1 MFLFY
6 HFAGISVIGQNRTLF
21 PHIDRSTDKGG
32 ETLTVRQIGKLALLP
47 AAAFGIACLA
57 LAMPSSALEASLRGV
72 AIWWEVLF
80 PALFPFFV
88 LSELMLGFGVVHFAG
103 TLLDPLMRS
112 LFRIP
117 GLGGFVLAMGFVS
130 GYPVGARMTSRLME
144 QGLLGREQGERL
156 VMMTTTADPLFLIG
170 AVCVGFFGSKEAA
183 PLLVCAHYGGALL
196 TGLPV
201 RHWIGRV
208 IRRRKGQ
215 GRGWSG
221 TVSGRGFGTGGGTV
235 GGDGG
240 GAACGDSAGSGGGAV
255 YGDSAGS
262 GGGAVASPDRPP
274 GRSGNPPAAFRPSFG
289 IGRLREAVRAMHR
302 ARMEDGRPAGAM
314 VADALRSSFRLMIV
328 VGGLVVFFST
338 ALTLL
343 LESGLLRWLQDR
355 TGEALQALGLSGALA
370 SALTQGVLEV
380 TLGANAA
387 ASDASVPLADRL
399 AAAAFVLSWAGF
411 SVHAQVAGLMSRTD
425 WRYGPFVRARLLHA
439 VVSFLLVYALWPLL
453 GVKP

>member
-1 MFLFY
+1 MFL
-6 HFAGISVIGQNRTLF
+6 
-21 PHIDRSTDKGG
+21 HIDKSADKGG

-47 AAAFGIACLA
+47 AAAFGVACLA

-144 QGLLGREQGERL
+144 QRLLDREQGERL
-156 VMMTTTADPLFLIG
+156 VVMTTTADPLFLIG

-196 TGLPV
+196 IGLPV
-201 RHWIGRV
+201 SQWIGRGT
-208 IRRRKGQ
+208 RRRNRQ
-215 GRGWSG
+215 GPGTSG
-221 TVSGRGFGTGGGTV
+221 TSPT
-235 GGDGG
+235 
-240 GAACGDSAGSGGGAV
+240 AAC
-255 YGDSAGS
+255 
-262 GGGAVASPDRPP
+262 
-274 GRSGNPPAAFRPSFG
+274 RSSFG
-289 IGRLREAVRAMHR
+289 FRRLGEAVLAMHR
-302 ARMEDGRPAGAM
+302 ARLEDGRPAGVM

-338 ALTLL
+338 TLTLL

-380 TLGANAA
+380 TLGAKAA

-425 WRYGPFVRARLLHA
+425 WRYAPFVRARLLHA
-439 VVSFLLVYALWPLL
+439 AVSTLLVYALWPLL